1 MTEEEFAELIARGRE
16 QTSVEF
22 KGPGLKTDRHL
33 FAKVTRAVLGMANH
47 RDGGIVVVGIEEQ
60 QTGLVPTGL
69 TSDQLATW
77 NYDDLADGLA
87 PYADPSVEFDT
98 EVVEYGGQRFLVIR
112 VEEFVEVPVLCK
124 KGYNR
129 DREVILRVGACYI
142 RPRRKPE
149 TTEVGT
155 YADMRDLIELAT
167 DKGVRRF
174 VARAHAVGIP
184 LTVHKEESDE
194 DLFQKQAEGF

>member
-16 QTSVEF
+16 QASVEF

-60 QTGLVPTGL
+60 QSALVPTGL
-69 TSDQLATW
+69 TPDQLATW

-98 EVVEYGGQRFLVIR
+98 EVVVYKGQRFLLIR
-112 VEEFVEVPVLCK
+112 VEQFVEVPVLCK

-129 DREVILRVGACYI
+129 DRDVILRDGACYV

-149 TTEVGT
+149 TIEVGT
-155 YADMRDLIELAT
+155 YADMRDLIEIAT

-174 VARAHAVGIP
+174 VARTQAAGVP
-184 LTVHKEESDE
+184 LTVQKEESDE
-194 DLFQKQAEGF
+194 DLFEEQAEGF

>member
-1 MTEEEFAELIARGRE
+1 
-16 QTSVEF
+16 
-22 KGPGLKTDRHL
+22 
-33 FAKVTRAVLGMANH
+33 MANH
-47 RDGGIVVVGIEEQ
+47 RDGGTVVVGIEEQ
-60 QTGLVPTGL
+60 QSGLVPTGL
-69 TSDQLATW
+69 TPDQLATW

-98 EVVEYGGQRFLVIR
+98 EVVVYKGQRFLVIR
-112 VEEFVEVPVLCK
+112 VEQFVEVPVLCK

-129 DREVILRVGACYI
+129 DRDVILRDGACYV

-149 TTEVGT
+149 TIEVGT

-174 VARAHAVGIP
+174 IARTQAGGIL
-184 LTVHKEESDE
+184 LTVQKEGSDE
-194 DLFQKQAEGF
+194 DLFEEQAEGF